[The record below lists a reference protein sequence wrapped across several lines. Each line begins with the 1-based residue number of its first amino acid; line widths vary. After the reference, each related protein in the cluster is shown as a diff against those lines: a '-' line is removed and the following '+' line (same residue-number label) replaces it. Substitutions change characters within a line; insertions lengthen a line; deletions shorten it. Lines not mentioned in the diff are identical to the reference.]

1 MSSKLALNNTLYN
14 ARKRNVKI
22 LIASLLCSSALSCEC
37 CTLLVRKTVQSEL
50 YFSWWPYAS
59 GVIEGI
65 IRRPQEHKSYL
76 ETDLLIGNYVLWYV
90 KEKKLNVF
98 SGLKVSA
105 VS

>member
-1 MSSKLALNNTLYN
+1 
-14 ARKRNVKI
+14 
-22 LIASLLCSSALSCEC
+22 
-37 CTLLVRKTVQSEL
+37 
-50 YFSWWPYAS
+50 
-59 GVIEGI
+59 
-65 IRRPQEHKSYL
+65 L